1 MITALEARLDDDSLK
16 LAAARTELHG
26 HPESEDYVERFF
38 NLWREVRRG
47 GVRRLAGN
55 VCDEDP
61 DALEAARID
70 ALEVLV
76 TAREWPM
83 AEFADA
89 LAVGHAT
96 ACAMVEWLVHAGYA
110 RRSQS
115 SVNGRGIVTSIT
127 TRGRAE
133 VRRAAER
140 RREVMWEFL
149 REASD

>member
-1 MITALEARLDDDSLK
+1 LDDDSLK

-26 HPESEDYVERFF
+26 HPESEDFVERFF

-47 GVRRLAGN
+47 GVRRLTGN
-55 VCDEDP
+55 VCGEDR
-61 DALEAARID
+61 DALEGAQVD
-70 ALEVLV
+70 ALEVLM
-76 TAREWPM
+76 TAREWRM

-96 ACAMVEWLVHAGYA
+96 ACATVEWLVHAGYA
-110 RRSQS
+110 GRGLS
-115 SVNGRGIVTSIT
+115 SVDGGGIVTSIT

-133 VRRAAER
+133 VRRAVER